1 MISVRRKAI
10 VRYAK
15 CLRIKSGAIA
25 ATDSKKSRLML
36 SRKEVNELLLYER
49 VSQRF
54 FVIINTKLKIRKIK
68 EKYHGMD

>member
-1 MISVRRKAI
+1 M
-10 VRYAK
+10 RYAN
-15 CLRIKSGAIA
+15 CLRIKSESDAIA

-54 FVIINTKLKIRKIK
+54 FHVTKLKIRIK
-68 EKYHGMD
+68 GEIPWNGLKFL